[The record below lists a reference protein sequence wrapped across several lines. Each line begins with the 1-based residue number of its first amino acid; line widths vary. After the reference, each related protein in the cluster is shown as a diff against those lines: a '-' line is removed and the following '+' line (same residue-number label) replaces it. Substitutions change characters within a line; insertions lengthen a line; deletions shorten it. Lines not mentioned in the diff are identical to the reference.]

1 MSCIVN
7 HKLFLGDMTNAND
20 VEFIARNNITTII
33 NIAAD
38 LVITNNDR
46 NVVIYNFPIQDDY
59 ESDISLMFDEI
70 CEIIDRD
77 DVVLVN
83 CVAGISR
90 SATVVIAY
98 MMRQNSLRLK
108 DAFLEVYTKRP
119 LICPNKRFMQYLL
132 EDEKKQ
138 FGENSLTQEECIQ
151 L

>member
-1 MSCIVN
+1 
-7 HKLFLGDMTNAND
+7 
-20 VEFIARNNITTII
+20 
-33 NIAAD
+33 
-38 LVITNNDR
+38 
-46 NVVIYNFPIQDDY
+46 
-59 ESDISLMFDEI
+59 MFDEI

-98 MMRQNSLRLK
+98 MMRKNSLRLK

-151 L
+151 LFFYYY